1 MHSSLHSDDVVQRH
15 REEHD
20 LTLRFSSS
28 FSNAIVG
35 RLNVCVSLPKEWA
48 LPSRLAHTAGS
59 FFSWGLAP
67 STPLDLGE
75 GCRMAAAEAYI
86 QASIPRAILIQAVAI
101 LAQAILA
108 QLLAL
113 FALFEVSLCVL
124 FL

>member
-1 MHSSLHSDDVVQRH
+1 MRVV
-15 REEHD
+15 
-20 LTLRFSSS
+20 
-28 FSNAIVG
+28 AKG
-35 RLNVCVSLPKEWA
+35 WA
-48 LPSRLAHTAGS
+48 LLSRLAHTAGS

-101 LAQAILA
+101 LAQ
-108 QLLAL
+108 LLAL

-124 FL
+124 FLLSVFVLSFCFWATIPWKDEPLAEEAGGWR